1 MAGPS
6 RRGFLAGLLAAGMA
20 PQASWADLGDPA
32 YLSAGK
38 SSDGRF
44 LLAGLNHAGGIL
56 FRHPLPAR
64 GHAAAAHPTRPEAV
78 AFARRPGQFAD
89 VIDCRT
95 GAALA
100 RLTPPTGHHFYG
112 HGVFS
117 PDGRSLFTTENAFE
131 SGDGRIGI
139 WDASDGYR
147 RIDDHA
153 SGGIGP
159 HDIRLRTRPDGQHD
173 LVVANG
179 GIQTHP
185 DSGRAKLNLAT
196 MQPNLSY
203 LSLEGTLRDQLI
215 LDADLRLNSIRHL
228 SIHTDGAVG
237 FAMQWQGDLGADL
250 PIIGLHRPGAAA
262 RLMAEDDPRLRNLNG
277 YGGSIA
283 FSRDGTQIAV
293 TSPRGGVVQIA
304 DCTTGALLRERRLAD
319 VCGLASDANGF
330 VVTTGQGLL
339 AQLSTSQADRPPH
352 IRARTD
358 LAWDNHLI
366 PIA

>member
-6 RRGFLAGLLAAGMA
+6 RRGFLAGLLATGMA
-20 PQASWADLGDPA
+20 PQASWAELGHPA

-38 SSDGRF
+38 TPDGRF
-44 LLAGLNHAGGIL
+44 LLAGLDRTGTIL
-56 FRHPLPAR
+56 FRHALPAR
-64 GHAAAAHPTRPEAV
+64 GHAAAAHPSRPEAV

-89 VIDCRT
+89 VIDCRN
-95 GAALA
+95 GAALT
-100 RLTPPTGHHFYG
+100 RLTPPKGHHFYG

-117 PDGRSLFTTENAFE
+117 PDGSRLFTTENAYE

-139 WDASDGYR
+139 WDASAGYR
-147 RIDDHA
+147 RIGDYA

-159 HDIRLRTRPDGQHD
+159 HDIRLRTSPDGQHN

-203 LSLEGTLRDQLI
+203 LSLDGPLEDQLI
-215 LDADLRLNSIRHL
+215 LNADMRLNSIRHL
-228 SIHTDGAVG
+228 AISATGTVG
-237 FAMQWQGDLGADL
+237 FAMQWQGDAGADL
-250 PIIGLHRPGAAA
+250 PIIGLHNPGSAP

-277 YGGSIA
+277 YGGSVA
-283 FSRDGTQIAV
+283 FSRDGAQIAV

-304 DCTTGALLRERRLAD
+304 DCTSGALLHEVRLTD
-319 VCGLASDANGF
+319 VCGLTGTGAGF
-330 VVTTGQGLL
+330 IVTTGAGEVSTIRDGTL
-339 AQLSTSQADRPPH
+339 AHLDRS
-352 IRARTD
+352 D

-366 PIA
+366 PIP

>member
-20 PQASWADLGDPA
+20 PQASWADIGDPA
-32 YLSAGK
+32 YLAAGK
-38 SSDGRF
+38 SPDGRF
-44 LLAGLNHAGGIL
+44 LLAGLDHAGGIL

-147 RIDDHA
+147 RIGDHA

-196 MQPNLSY
+196 MQPNLCY

-228 SIHTDGAVG
+228 TIHTDGTVG

-250 PIIGLHRPGAAA
+250 PIIGLQRPGERA

-277 YGGSIA
+277 YGGSVA

-319 VCGLASDANGF
+319 VCGLASNADGF

-339 AQLSTSQADRPPH
+339 AQLSTSQADHPPH

>member
-20 PQASWADLGDPA
+20 PQASWADLGHPA
-32 YLSAGK
+32 YLAAGK
-38 SSDGRF
+38 TPDGRF
-44 LLAGLNHAGGIL
+44 LLAGLDRGGAIL
-56 FRHPLPAR
+56 FRHALPAR
-64 GHAAAAHPTRPEAV
+64 GHAAAAHPSRPEAV

-89 VIDCRT
+89 VIDCRN

-117 PDGRSLFTTENAFE
+117 PDGAYLFTTENAYE

-139 WDASDGYR
+139 WDASAGYR
-147 RIDDHA
+147 RIGDHA

-159 HDIRLRTRPDGQHD
+159 HDIRLRTSPDGQHN

-196 MQPNLSY
+196 MQPTLSY
-203 LSLEGTLRDQLI
+203 LSLDGTLDDQLI
-215 LDADLRLNSIRHL
+215 LNADMRLNSIRHL
-228 SIHTDGAVG
+228 AISASGTVG
-237 FAMQWQGDLGADL
+237 FAMQWQGDAGADL
-250 PIIGLHRPGAAA
+250 PIIGLHNPGSAP
-262 RLMAEDDPRLRNLNG
+262 RLMAEDDPRLRNLDG
-277 YGGSIA
+277 YGGSLA

-304 DCTTGALLRERRLAD
+304 DCASGALLHEVRLAD
-319 VCGLASDANGF
+319 VCGLTGAGAGF
-330 VVTTGQGLL
+330 IVTTGTGEV
-339 AQLSTSQADRPPH
+339 ST
-352 IRARTD
+352 IRNGTLTHLGRAD
-358 LAWDNHLI
+358 LAWDNHLVPI
-366 PIA
+366 P